1 MSLQLSAD
9 YLASQGIQ
17 LHTTPNN
24 LALLRI
30 ENSVMQAE
38 LSLYGA
44 QVLSFKP
51 LATNTDILYLSPQAL
66 FQQGKAIRGGIPLCW
81 PWFGADSE
89 GLGRPAHGF
98 ARTSLWQLVSAERL
112 SAGVTQVVLQL
123 SDSAETRAIW
133 DYAFKVAL
141 TITFT
146 EELTLAL
153 TTTNLDSQSFNLT
166 QALHTYFRVGE
177 INQSHIQGLA
187 GVAYEDKAK
196 QATRVHNTQQGA
208 IHIQGEVDRVYTA
221 CPDVLYLTDS
231 NLLREIRIHG
241 TGSQSTVVW
250 NPWQVISQ
258 QMADLPDD
266 AYQHFVCIET
276 CNAGQDVI
284 SLAPQANH
292 TLSATYRLVQ
302 L

>member
-1 MSLQLSAD
+1 MSLQLSAE
-9 YLASQGIQ
+9 YLASQGIEQ
-17 LHTTPNN
+17 YNHASGLP
-24 LALLRI
+24 LLRI
-30 ENSVMQAE
+30 ENAAMQAE

-51 LATNTDILYLSPQAL
+51 FNTAADVLYLSPLAYFQA
-66 FQQGKAIRGGIPLCW
+66 GKAIKGGIPLCW
-81 PWFGADSE
+81 PWFGADPD

-98 ARTSLWQLVSAERL
+98 ARTSVWQLVSAERL
-112 SAGVTQVVLQL
+112 AEGITQVVLQL

-133 DYAFKVAL
+133 GYAFKVAL
-141 TITFT
+141 TITFA

-153 TTTNLDSQSFNLT
+153 TTTNLDSKTFNLT

-177 INQSHIQGLA
+177 ISQSHIQGLA
-187 GVAYEDKAK
+187 GVDYQDKAK
-196 QATRVHNTQQGA
+196 QATRLHNTQQGA
-208 IHIQGEVDRVYTA
+208 LTIQSEVDRVYAA
-221 CPDVLYLTDS
+221 CPEVIYLTDS
-231 NLLREIRIHG
+231 HLLRETRIQG
-241 TGSQSTVVW
+241 AGSHSTVVW
-250 NPWQVISQ
+250 NPWQAISQ

-284 SLAPQANH
+284 TLAPQAKH

>member
-51 LATNTDILYLSPQAL
+51 LVTDTDILYLSPQAL

-81 PWFGADSE
+81 PWFGADPE

-98 ARTSLWQLVSAERL
+98 ARTSVWQLVSAERL

-133 DYAFKVAL
+133 DYAFKAAL
-141 TITFT
+141 TITFA

-153 TTTNLDSQSFNLT
+153 TTTNLDSQAFNLT

-177 INQSHIQGLA
+177 ISQSHIQGLA
-187 GVAYEDKAK
+187 GVDYQDKAK
-196 QATRVHNTQQGA
+196 QATRVNNTQQGA
-208 IHIQGEVDRVYTA
+208 IHIQGEVDRVYAA
-221 CPDVLYLTDS
+221 CPDVIYLTDS

-250 NPWQVISQ
+250 NPGQEISQ

-276 CNAGQDVI
+276 CNAGQDMI
-284 SLAPQANH
+284 SIAPQANH
-292 TLSATYRLVQ
+292 TLSASYRLVQ